1 MPANV
6 QSAEAYFAPTNHI
19 RSAHWK
25 KFEAEQ
31 KAAAIAQAKR
41 ILNRACRSEDIETD
55 FETDEDSNPEY
66 AIYEQALYMLQNLP
80 MANADETF
88 AVADAVDY
96 ESDTKTRRQDQGI
109 IAPEARRWLTAG
121 DDVAVSRG

>member
-1 MPANV
+1 MPASV
-6 QSAEAYFAPTNHI
+6 QNAEAYFAPTNHI
-19 RSAHWK
+19 RSAAWAR
-25 KFEAEQ
+25 FQPEQ

-41 ILNRACRSEDIETD
+41 ILSRACSSEDIEED
-55 FETDEDSNPEY
+55 FDTDEDSNPEY

-88 AVADAVDY
+88 SIADAADP
-96 ESDTKTRRQDQGI
+96 ESDTKTKRPDQGT

-121 DDVAVSRG
+121 DEVAISRG

>member
-19 RSAHWK
+19 RSAHWAI
-25 KFEAEQ
+25 FESEQ

-41 ILNRACRSEDIETD
+41 ILNRACRSKDIETD

-88 AVADAVDY
+88 AVADAVDS
-96 ESDTKTRRQDQGI
+96 ESATKTRRPDQGI